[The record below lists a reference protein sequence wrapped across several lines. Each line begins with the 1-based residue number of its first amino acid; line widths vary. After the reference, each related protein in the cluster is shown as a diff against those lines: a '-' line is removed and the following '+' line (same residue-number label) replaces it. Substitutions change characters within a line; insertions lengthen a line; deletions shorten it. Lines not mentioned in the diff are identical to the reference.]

1 MGSWETIFVVG
12 VMLFL
17 AFAMR
22 MVPNEQ
28 RIAIFRRGRYLGLK
42 GPGMVMVMP
51 VLDQECKIGIG
62 EHGELAAGGMGRFR
76 EFLLPVII
84 HADVKPGTALRVT
97 GFTKDALQVTTT

>member
-51 VLDQECKIGIG
+51 VLDQECKIRIG
-62 EHGELAAGGMGRFR
+62 EHGELAAGGMGKFR

-84 HADVKPGTALRVT
+84 HADAKPGAALRVT
-97 GFTKDALQVTTT
+97 GFTKDALQVTTP